1 MRDIIRQKIV
11 DSLASAP
18 PALTRRDVRIPG
30 VAGKAKAVIG
40 PRRAGKTSF
49 LWQMLAHKLERGVS
63 REGLLYFNF
72 EDERLADL
80 EADRLHLVTDEYYR
94 LHPEW
99 RDLREAVLFF
109 DEVQVVK
116 GWEQFV
122 RRLLDS
128 ERVDIFLSGSSARLL
143 SREVATS
150 MRGRA
155 MEALVYPFSF
165 REALRHQG
173 REPDK
178 PVDRLPK
185 ADRSMVDRALHDY
198 LTQGGYPEAQ
208 AIETRDR
215 FELLR
220 SYVDTAMLRDVV
232 ERHGVSQPIALRWM
246 VRHLLGNAGGT
257 FSVHKF
263 HADLRSQGIAVAKDT
278 LHAFVAHVEDA
289 FLVRTVSIAAESERR
304 RMANPRKAYPIDP
317 GLIPVFDRSGRANLG
332 HALETAVALELD
344 RRGAETAYVR
354 SARGREVD
362 FLARFVGGGQELIQ
376 VCSSLEDRATSE
388 RELRALAE
396 AGKEYPRAQKCI
408 VTLTPG
414 SAPAVPD
421 DVVVYD
427 AAEWLLGEGVATAGK
442 S

>member
-1 MRDIIRQKIV
+1 MRDIIRQKII
-11 DSLASAP
+11 DSLASDP
-18 PALTRRDVRIPG
+18 PVSTRRDVRVPG
-30 VAGKAKAVIG
+30 VPGKAKAVIG
-40 PRRAGKTSF
+40 PRRAGKTTF
-49 LWQMLAHKLERGVS
+49 LWQVLAQKLESGVS

-72 EDERLADL
+72 EDERLGDL
-80 EADRLHLVTDEYYR
+80 EADRLHLVVDEFYR

-99 RDLREAVLFF
+99 RDRQEAVLFL
-109 DEVQVVK
+109 DEIQVVK

-128 ERVDIFLSGSSARLL
+128 EKVDIFLSGSSARLL
-143 SREVATS
+143 SKEVATS

-173 REPDK
+173 MEPEK
-178 PVDRLPK
+178 PVDQLPK
-185 ADRSMVDRALHDY
+185 AARSMVDRALHDY

-208 AIETRDR
+208 GIEMRDR

-220 SYVDTAMLRDVV
+220 SYVDAAMLRDVV
-232 ERHGVSQPIALRWM
+232 ERHAVSQPVALRWM
-246 VRHLLGNAGGT
+246 VRHLLGNAGGN

-278 LHAFVAHVEDA
+278 LHAFVAYVEDA
-289 FLVRTVSIAAESERR
+289 FLIRTVSIATESERR

-317 GLIPVFDRSGRANLG
+317 GLIAVFDRSGRANLG

-362 FLARFVGGGQELIQ
+362 FLARFVGGRQELIQ
-376 VCSSLEDRATSE
+376 VCSSLEDRTTRE
-388 RELRALAE
+388 RELRVLAE
-396 AGKEYPRAQKCI
+396 VGEEYPRAQKCI

-414 SAPAVPD
+414 RARGVPD
-421 DVVVYD
+421 DVVVHD
-427 AAEWLLGEGVATAGK
+427 AAAWLLR
-442 S
+442 

>member
-1 MRDIIRQKIV
+1 MRDVIRQRIV
-11 DSLASAP
+11 DSLAAAP
-18 PALTRRDVRIPG
+18 PPFTPRDVRLPT
-30 VAGKAKAVIG
+30 VPGKAKAVIG
-40 PRRAGKTSF
+40 PRRAGKTTF
-49 LWQMLAHKLERGVS
+49 LWQVLAEKLEQGVG

-80 EADRLHLVTDEYYR
+80 RSDSLHLVVDEFYR

-99 RDLREAVLFF
+99 RDLREAVLFL
-109 DEVQVVK
+109 DEIQVVD
-116 GWEQFV
+116 GWERFV

-128 ERVDIFLSGSSARLL
+128 EKMGIFLSGSSARLL
-143 SREVATS
+143 SKEVATS

-165 REALRHQG
+165 RESLRHQG
-173 REPDK
+173 MEPGR
-178 PVDRLPK
+178 PVDELPK
-185 ADRSMVDRALHDY
+185 GARSMLDKALRDY
-198 LTQGGYPEAQ
+198 LMQGGFPEAQ
-208 AIETRDR
+208 GIETGER

-246 VRHLLGNAGGT
+246 VRQLLGNAGGA

-278 LHAFVAHVEDA
+278 LHALVAHLEDA
-289 FLVRTVSIAAESERR
+289 FLVRNVSIATESERR

-317 GLIPVFDRSGRANLG
+317 GLIPVFDRSGRANVG

-354 SARGREVD
+354 TRGGREVD
-362 FLARFVGGGQELIQ
+362 FLTRCLGGDPQLIQ
-376 VCSSLEDRATSE
+376 VCSDLHDPETRQ
-388 RELRALAE
+388 REVGALVEAAAE
-396 AGKEYPRAQKCI
+396 HPRARKSI
-408 VTLTPG
+408 VTLSPDSASDVPG
-414 SAPAVPD
+414 D
-421 DVVVYD
+421 IVVQD
-427 AAEWLLGEGVATAGK
+427 AAAWLLGDEA
-442 S
+442 SS

>member
-1 MRDIIRQKIV
+1 MRDIIRQKII
-11 DSLASAP
+11 DSLAFDP
-18 PALTRRDVRIPG
+18 PASTRRDVRIPG
-30 VAGKAKAVIG
+30 VPGKAKAIIG
-40 PRRAGKTSF
+40 PRRAGKTTF
-49 LWQMLAHKLERGVS
+49 LWQVLAQRLESGVS

-72 EDERLADL
+72 EDERLGEL
-80 EADRLHLVTDEYYR
+80 RADRLHLVVDEFYR

-99 RDLREAVLFF
+99 RDQREAVLFL
-109 DEVQVVK
+109 DEIQVVK

-122 RRLLDS
+122 RRVLDS
-128 ERVDIFLSGSSARLL
+128 ERVDIYLSGSSARLL
-143 SREVATS
+143 SKEVATS

-173 REPDK
+173 MEPDK
-178 PVDRLPK
+178 PVDQLPK
-185 ADRSMVDRALHDY
+185 AARSMLDRALSGY

-208 AIETRDR
+208 GAGTRDR
-215 FELLR
+215 FDLLR

-232 ERHGVSQPIALRWM
+232 ERHGVSQPVALRWM

-263 HADLRSQGIAVAKDT
+263 HSDLRSQGIAVSKNT
-278 LHAFVAHVEDA
+278 LHAFVAYLEDA
-289 FLVRTVSIAAESERR
+289 FLIRTASIATESERR

-317 GLIPVFDRSGRANLG
+317 GLIAVFDRSGRANLG
-332 HALETAVALELD
+332 HALETTVALDLD

-354 SARGREVD
+354 SAAGREVD
-362 FLARFVGGGQELIQ
+362 FLARFVGGRQELIQ
-376 VCSSLEDRATSE
+376 VCSSLEDRRTRE

-396 AGKEYPRAQKCI
+396 AGEEYPRAQKCI

-414 SAPAVPD
+414 RAPGVPD
-421 DVVVYD
+421 DVLVHD
-427 AAEWLLGEGVATAGK
+427 AATWLLRDDALE
-442 S
+442 